1 MRNHKRWTQDE
12 DIVVLDQVRRHA
24 DNLSVAFQK
33 ASEILER
40 KPSAVKVRWYSVLSK
55 KENNICFATLSDNK
69 KVANRKVVKHRE
81 DTSTTTTAPEV
92 ESWWEKFLS
101 WFK

>member
-1 MRNHKRWTQDE
+1 MRNHKKRWTQDE

-24 DNLSVAFQK
+24 DNLSTAFQK
-33 ASEILER
+33 AAEMLER
-40 KPSAVKVRWYSVLSK
+40 KPNAVKVRWYSVLSK
-55 KENNICFATLSDNK
+55 KESNICFATLSDNK
-69 KVANRKVVKHRE
+69 KVANRKVVHKDR
-81 DTSTTTTAPEV
+81 DASTSGAVV